1 MNTFPPNRSYLQH
14 QRQRE
19 GTHVLVAPRY
29 GDVGVVVLR
38 AHDGLDAV
46 GDEVAGLE
54 AVAHAPGAHGDGVAD
69 ADGVEPEADHAGLE
83 DAVAD
88 GLGEAEQV
96 HVAGVPLV
104 PHRGDADLRLAEVG
118 VGEADPVEHGLRGA
132 LRLGLRDAR
141 AVLVELGLVGDR
153 GGADALDVK

>member
-1 MNTFPPNRSYLQH
+1 
-14 QRQRE
+14 
-19 GTHVLVAPRY
+19 
-29 GDVGVVVLR
+29 VLR

-69 ADGVEPEADHAGLE
+69 ADGVEPEADHAGLA

-104 PHRGDADLRLAEVG
+104 PDAGDAHLRLVH
-118 VGEADPVEHGLRGA
+118 V
-132 LRLGLRDAR
+132 LGREAR
-141 AVLVELGLVGDR
+141 AIEHRLRSPLAFGLGNTAGELIEGT
-153 GGADALDVK
+153 

>member
-1 MNTFPPNRSYLQH
+1 M
-14 QRQRE
+14 
-19 GTHVLVAPRY
+19 
-29 GDVGVVVLR
+29 LR

-69 ADGVEPEADHAGLE
+69 ADGVEPEADHAGLA

-118 VGEADPVEHGLRGA
+118 VGEADPVQHRLWGA

-153 GGADALDVK
+153 GGADALEAAAGDGARRREGGGGERHGLHRGGGGGGEVRNGV